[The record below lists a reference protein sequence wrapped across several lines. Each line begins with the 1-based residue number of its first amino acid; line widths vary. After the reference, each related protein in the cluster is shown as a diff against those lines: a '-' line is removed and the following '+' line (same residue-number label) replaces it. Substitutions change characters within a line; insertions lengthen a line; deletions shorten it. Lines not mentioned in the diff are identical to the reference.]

1 MSSIPALATILLPGT
16 YVIRDGD
23 APSLAMICLV
33 TTVTRTGCLA
43 PYLRDLRQ
51 LRTHDSDLLTHGLTP
66 VAAFGRQVTVDLKGG
81 MAMAEASTGMLATAS
96 YADGA
101 PRRWSDADNLRLIAI
116 TPAVLAWLR
125 KRQGDTA

>member
-1 MSSIPALATILLPGT
+1 MSSLILPGT

-23 APSLAMICLV
+23 APSLAMLCLV

-51 LRTHDSDLLTHGLTP
+51 LRAHDSDLLTHGLTP
-66 VAAFGRQVTVDLKGG
+66 VTAFGRQVTTDLRAG
-81 MAMAEASTGMLATAS
+81 MAMAEASTPQSSTGLLATAT
-96 YADGA
+96 YADGQ

-125 KRQGDTA
+125 KHEVVIP